1 MAEGV
6 LKHYGQDRIE
16 AFSAGIKPSAVNPV
30 AVKVMAEI
38 GMDISTQCSKSVDE
52 FQGQEFD
59 YVITVCDNA
68 KGSCPVFP
76 GATKVMHWP
85 FPDPSHGQG
94 ELEAT
99 LNEFRKVR
107 DMIHQAFKDFVPTIT
122 KS

>member
-76 GATKVMHWP
+76 RGDEGHALAFSRPLART
-85 FPDPSHGQG
+85 G